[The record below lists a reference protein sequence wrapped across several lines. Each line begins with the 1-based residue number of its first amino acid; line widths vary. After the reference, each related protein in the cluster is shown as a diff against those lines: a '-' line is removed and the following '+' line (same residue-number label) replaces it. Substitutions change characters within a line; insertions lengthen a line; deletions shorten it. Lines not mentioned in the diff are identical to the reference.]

1 MFHTGSI
8 IDIAVKE
15 GDTVEKGD
23 VLLVI
28 SAMKMEMNVSAPTS
42 GTVKKIHIASG
53 QKMAAGDLLIDIE

>member
-1 MFHTGSI
+1 MS
-8 IDIAVKE
+8 VRE

-28 SAMKMEMNVSAPTS
+28 SAMKMEMNVTAPTS
-42 GTVKKIHIASG
+42 GMVKKIHVSNG